1 MEKLHIGLL
10 LPTSTILPVS
20 KQFEKGLSSSL
31 MNIDKSNFEI
41 EINKEFIGQGGTIQV
56 ENAVNKLLSYDA
68 VDIIAGVVS
77 NRVVESIASKFFN
90 NKKPILLNNLGEHV
104 PNTQKLNPYVFINSM
119 HLWRDAYAL
128 GYWGVKTWGK
138 KGMFIASVYDA
149 GYSFSQMFYKGMMAA
164 SAEAEW
170 SFSVPPMPPPGSLT
184 DMSVIFPFLEQYQPD
199 FIFAVFC
206 GKENTLFLNEFI
218 KRGWHKKTKIL
229 GLPYLLC
236 PFEPLVDDVTVYTT
250 QSANDETI
258 ADPFQF
264 FYQLGNQTG
273 DMICKA
279 INTDG
284 GSMQQKLLNS
294 EQAVSVEGLNFST
307 FNNFFND
314 TTTVIRHQ
322 IKAGSMDIDKNIF
335 EHTSTFTPIN
345 MPMANLNA
353 EISTAWLNPYLCI

>member
-1 MEKLHIGLL
+1 MKKIHIGLL
-10 LPTSTILPVS
+10 LPSSTILPVS
-20 KQFEKGLSSSL
+20 KQFEKGFNSSIEHVDQS
-31 MNIDKSNFEI
+31 IFEI
-41 EINKEFIGQGGTIQV
+41 EITKEFIGQGGTTQV
-56 ENAVNKLLSYDA
+56 ENAVNKLFSYDA
-68 VDIIAGVVS
+68 VDIITGVVS
-77 NRVVESIASKFFN
+77 NRVVENIAPKFYN
-90 NKKPILLNNLGEHV
+90 NRKPIILNNLGEHV
-104 PNTQKLNPYVFINSM
+104 PNTQKLNPFVFINSI

-128 GYWGVKTWGK
+128 GHWGVKTWGK

-164 SAEAEW
+164 SAQAEW

-236 PFEPLVDDVTVYTT
+236 PFAPLIDDVTVYTT
-250 QSANDETI
+250 QSVTDETI
-258 ADPFQF
+258 ADPYHF

-273 DMICKA
+273 DMIYKA
-279 INTDG
+279 TNADG
-284 GSMQQKLLNS
+284 ESIQQKLLNA

-307 FNNFFND
+307 FNNFSKD
-314 TTTVIRHQ
+314 TTTIIRHQ
-322 IKAGSMDIDKNIF
+322 IKAGSIDIDKKIVEN
-335 EHTSTFTPIN
+335 TSTFTPN
-345 MPMANLNA
+345 SMPMANLNA
-353 EISTAWLNPYLCI
+353 EISAAWLNPYLCI